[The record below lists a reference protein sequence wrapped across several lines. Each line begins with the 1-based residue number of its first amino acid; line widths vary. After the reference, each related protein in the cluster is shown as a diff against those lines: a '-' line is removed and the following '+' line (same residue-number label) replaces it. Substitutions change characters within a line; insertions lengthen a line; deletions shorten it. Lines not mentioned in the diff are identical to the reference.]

1 MGEGGGIGNA
11 IIGSLVLLGSPLPS
25 DCRSES
31 AVGVYLSEIGRGR
44 FGDVVR
50 FIVDTLT
57 GIPSIVTG
65 VFVYAILV
73 LPMKHFSALAGGVAL
88 ALIMI
93 PIVARTTE
101 EMLKLVPHSLREG
114 ALALG
119 APQWRVTLG
128 VVIPAAAPGIAT
140 GAMLAIARVSGETA
154 PLLFTAFGSRF
165 FPSSLNEPI
174 ASLTVQI
181 YNYAISP
188 YDEWH
193 AQAWAATLV
202 LMTLVLGINIIV
214 RFLTQEEVLATD
226 LHGLERIMPVQ
237 TAAPKIEVRPSTP
250 SRIPG
255 KAKVAVRNLNF
266 FYGRVQ
272 ALHDISLEIPER
284 IVMAF
289 IGPSGCGKSTFL
301 RTLNRM
307 NDVIPGTRV
316 GGQVSIDGHDIYAP
330 GTDVV
335 ELRRRV
341 GMVFQKSNPF
351 PKSIFDNVAYGL
363 RINKI
368 TKQQSR
374 TGGSGRTSAEGC
386 GVVE

>member
-1 MGEGGGIGNA
+1 MSVTRPVDRMRRVTSAIMTTLTGLCTLVAIGILLIILSYIAYRGIGSLSFRFLVDSPRPVGEGGGIGNA
-11 IIGSLVLLGSPLPS
+11 ILGSVVLLALSSAFGLPLGIS
-25 DCRSES
+25 
-31 AVGVYLSEIGRGR
+31 VGIYLSEVGKGR
-44 FGDVVR
+44 FAGAIR
-50 FIVDTLT
+50 FVVDTLT

-73 LPMKHFSALAGGVAL
+73 LPMRHFSAFAGGVSL

-128 VVIPAAAPGIAT
+128 VVLPAAASGIAT

-165 FPSSLNEPI
+165 FSYYLDRPI

-202 LMTLVLGINIIV
+202 LMTLILGINIMV
-214 RFLTQEEVLATD
+214 RFLT
-226 LHGLERIMPVQ
+226 R
-237 TAAPKIEVRPSTP
+237 KR
-250 SRIPG
+250 
-255 KAKVAVRNLNF
+255 F
-266 FYGRVQ
+266 
-272 ALHDISLEIPER
+272 
-284 IVMAF
+284 
-289 IGPSGCGKSTFL
+289 
-301 RTLNRM
+301 
-307 NDVIPGTRV
+307 
-316 GGQVSIDGHDIYAP
+316 
-330 GTDVV
+330 
-335 ELRRRV
+335 
-341 GMVFQKSNPF
+341 
-351 PKSIFDNVAYGL
+351 
-363 RINKI
+363 
-368 TKQQSR
+368 
-374 TGGSGRTSAEGC
+374 
-386 GVVE
+386 

>member
-1 MGEGGGIGNA
+1 MNQSDRLRRVNSAVMTGLTALCTLLAVGALLLILSYIAWEGIGSLNFRFLVETPKPVGEGGGIGNA
-11 IIGSLVLLGSPLPS
+11 ILGSVWLLLLSSVFGLPIGI
-25 DCRSES
+25 

-44 FGDVVR
+44 MGGVIR
-50 FIVDTLT
+50 FLVDTLT

-73 LPMKHFSALAGGVAL
+73 LPMKHFSAFAGGVAL
-88 ALIMI
+88 ALIMV

-101 EMLKLVPHSLREG
+101 EMLKLVPHSMREG

-119 APQWRVTLG
+119 APQWRVILG

-165 FPSSLNEPI
+165 FPTSLNEPI

-214 RFLTQEEVLATD
+214 RFLT
-226 LHGLERIMPVQ
+226 R
-237 TAAPKIEVRPSTP
+237 KR
-250 SRIPG
+250 
-255 KAKVAVRNLNF
+255 F
-266 FYGRVQ
+266 
-272 ALHDISLEIPER
+272 
-284 IVMAF
+284 
-289 IGPSGCGKSTFL
+289 
-301 RTLNRM
+301 
-307 NDVIPGTRV
+307 
-316 GGQVSIDGHDIYAP
+316 
-330 GTDVV
+330 
-335 ELRRRV
+335 
-341 GMVFQKSNPF
+341 
-351 PKSIFDNVAYGL
+351 
-363 RINKI
+363 
-368 TKQQSR
+368 
-374 TGGSGRTSAEGC
+374 
-386 GVVE
+386 

>member
-1 MGEGGGIGNA
+1 MTTLTGLCTLLAIGVLLVILSYIAYRGIGSLSFRFLIDSPRPVGEGGGIGNA
-11 IIGSLVLLGSPLPS
+11 ILGSVVLLALSSAFGLPLGIS
-25 DCRSES
+25 
-31 AVGVYLSEIGRGR
+31 VGIYLSEIGKGR
-44 FGDVVR
+44 FAGAVR

-65 VFVYAILV
+65 VFAYAILV
-73 LPMKHFSALAGGVAL
+73 LPMKHFSAFAGGIAL

-128 VVIPAAAPGIAT
+128 VILPAAASGIAT

-165 FPSSLNEPI
+165 FNYYLDRPI

-202 LMTLVLGINIIV
+202 LMTLILGINIMV
-214 RFLTQEEVLATD
+214 RFLT
-226 LHGLERIMPVQ
+226 R
-237 TAAPKIEVRPSTP
+237 KR
-250 SRIPG
+250 
-255 KAKVAVRNLNF
+255 F
-266 FYGRVQ
+266 
-272 ALHDISLEIPER
+272 
-284 IVMAF
+284 
-289 IGPSGCGKSTFL
+289 
-301 RTLNRM
+301 
-307 NDVIPGTRV
+307 
-316 GGQVSIDGHDIYAP
+316 
-330 GTDVV
+330 
-335 ELRRRV
+335 
-341 GMVFQKSNPF
+341 
-351 PKSIFDNVAYGL
+351 
-363 RINKI
+363 
-368 TKQQSR
+368 
-374 TGGSGRTSAEGC
+374 
-386 GVVE
+386 